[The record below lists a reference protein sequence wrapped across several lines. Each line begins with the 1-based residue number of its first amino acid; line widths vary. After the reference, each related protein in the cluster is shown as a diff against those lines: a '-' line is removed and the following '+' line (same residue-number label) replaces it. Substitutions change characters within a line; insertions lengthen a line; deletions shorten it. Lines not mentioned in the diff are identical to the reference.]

1 MEKRFI
7 RKLVLLFT
15 LSTLIWCDQREN
27 LPSFR
32 KQNREN
38 IERFSLIPFSKATS
52 IDSIEVTAF
61 IEIPFYTLQFIK
73 MSGGFV
79 ASYEA
84 SIALNHKNG
93 SQVGH
98 KTWVDSIKVSDYES
112 TKSTIRNRKHYINFS
127 VSKKKYI
134 LIGELYDRDTRKKG
148 VLEKKLNYSQ
158 YKKLPSLL
166 EPVFALKLEGEWGF
180 ESGECPIVGHRI
192 REIDKGVS
200 VYISGFIKEGSYVI
214 NMGLESNIGKINLSP
229 IISDVGKNSA
239 FQHKFYIAPE
249 HLQSLKV
256 LIFVELSQNG
266 KVVRKEKALTIY
278 RPGVSNFVND
288 INQAI
293 KQMKYI
299 LTNQELSEIKGKN
312 RKEVEK
318 LFFHFWK
325 RRDTTPET
333 EYNELMDE
341 YFGRIAYTNE
351 HFDTSWRPGW
361 ETDPGMIYILFG
373 APDEVQRTNPR
384 GSSSSIYQIW
394 HYYRINKQFVFKDQN
409 GFGDYRLETPF
420 IGATY

>member
-15 LSTLIWCDQREN
+15 LSTLIWCNQREN

-134 LIGELYDRDTRKKG
+134 LI
-148 VLEKKLNYSQ
+148 
-158 YKKLPSLL
+158 
-166 EPVFALKLEGEWGF
+166 
-180 ESGECPIVGHRI
+180 
-192 REIDKGVS
+192 
-200 VYISGFIKEGSYVI
+200 
-214 NMGLESNIGKINLSP
+214 
-229 IISDVGKNSA
+229 
-239 FQHKFYIAPE
+239 
-249 HLQSLKV
+249 
-256 LIFVELSQNG
+256 
-266 KVVRKEKALTIY
+266 
-278 RPGVSNFVND
+278 
-288 INQAI
+288 
-293 KQMKYI
+293 
-299 LTNQELSEIKGKN
+299 
-312 RKEVEK
+312 
-318 LFFHFWK
+318 
-325 RRDTTPET
+325 
-333 EYNELMDE
+333 
-341 YFGRIAYTNE
+341 
-351 HFDTSWRPGW
+351 
-361 ETDPGMIYILFG
+361 
-373 APDEVQRTNPR
+373 
-384 GSSSSIYQIW
+384 
-394 HYYRINKQFVFKDQN
+394 
-409 GFGDYRLETPF
+409 
-420 IGATY
+420 